1 MNRRGLLAGLA
12 TTASAATLGGAVA
25 NAGAG
30 AAAGEPAVGQGG
42 TSAAA
47 AAPAPGA
54 ASVGAPQAAAAAA
67 RPAKRF
73 VAQGCTALVTGSNRG
88 VGLGFVEVLLARGA
102 RRVYATGRK
111 MKNLEAVVALD
122 PKRVVPLVL
131 DVTNDAQRRAAAAAA
146 PDVTLLINNAAY
158 PGSETASE
166 RRFRAAD
173 SLDDM
178 RAVMD
183 TNCWSPAEL
192 ARLFIPRIIANGGG
206 AIVNILS
213 VGAFFCLPEFSS
225 YSVSKAAAAIMTAGL
240 RAETDRD
247 PVQVC
252 AVVTGGVQTRASPV
266 GGQGGVT
273 PVQHANEVLDAMA
286 GGETE
291 IYAAGARGF
300 VDRIRR
306 DPKAFERTVI
316 ERFYTNP
323 VTIAPYDS

>member
-1 MNRRGLLAGLA
+1 VNRRRLLAGLA
-12 TTASAATLGGAVA
+12 TTASAATLGNAVSA
-25 NAGAG
+25 SG
-30 AAAGEPAVGQGG
+30 AAA
-42 TSAAA
+42 T
-47 AAPAPGA
+47 APGGA
-54 ASVGAPQAAAAAA
+54 ATVDEAIA
-67 RPAKRF
+67 RPGKRF
-73 VAQGCTALVTGSNRG
+73 VAQDCTALVTGSNRG

-102 RRVYATGRK
+102 RRVYATGRR

-166 RRFRAAD
+166 RRFRAAS

-178 RAVMD
+178 KVVMD

-192 ARLFIPRIIANGGG
+192 ARLFIPRLIANGGG

-252 AVVTGGVQTRASPV
+252 AVVTGGVQTRAMPV
-266 GGQGGVT
+266 GAKGGFT
-273 PVQHANEVLDAMA
+273 PVQHASEVLDAMA
-286 GGETE
+286 AGETE
-291 IYAAGARGF
+291 IYAAGARSF
-300 VDRIRR
+300 VDRIRA

-316 ERFYTNP
+316 DRFYTNP
-323 VTIAPYDS
+323 VTIAPYDH

>member
-1 MNRRGLLAGLA
+1 VNRRKLLAGLA
-12 TTASAATLGGAVA
+12 TTASAATLGSTAVPSASAAGNAAPAGGAA
-25 NAGAG
+25 ATAPAG
-30 AAAGEPAVGQGG
+30 AATVAEAL
-42 TSAAA
+42 
-47 AAPAPGA
+47 
-54 ASVGAPQAAAAAA
+54 A
-67 RPAKRF
+67 RPGKRF
-73 VAQGCTALVTGSNRG
+73 VAKDCIALVTGSNRG

-111 MKNLEAVVALD
+111 LKSLEAVVALD
-122 PKRVVPLVL
+122 PQRVVPLLL

-166 RRFRAAD
+166 RRFRAAS

-178 RAVMD
+178 KAVMD

-192 ARLFIPRIIANGGG
+192 ARLFIPRLIANGGG

-266 GGQGGVT
+266 GAKGGFT

-286 GGETE
+286 TGETE

-300 VDRIRR
+300 VDRIRS
-306 DPKAFERTVI
+306 DPKAFERGVI
-316 ERFYTNP
+316 ERFHTNP
-323 VTIAPYDS
+323 VTIAPYEG

>member
-1 MNRRGLLAGLA
+1 VNRRGVLAGLA
-12 TTASAATLGGAVA
+12 TTASAATLGGAA
-25 NAGAG
+25 SPAG
-30 AAAGEPAVGQGG
+30 AADALVK
-42 TSAAA
+42 
-47 AAPAPGA
+47 GA
-54 ASVGAPQAAAAAA
+54 ATVADAIG
-67 RPAKRF
+67 RPGKRF
-73 VAQGCTALVTGSNRG
+73 VAKDCIALVTGSNRG

-102 RRVYATGRK
+102 RRVYATGRR

-131 DVTNDAQRRAAAAAA
+131 DVTDDAQRRAAAAAA

-166 RRFRAAD
+166 RRFRSAG
-173 SLDDM
+173 SLDDA
-178 RAVMD
+178 RRVMD

-192 ARLFIPRIIANGGG
+192 ARLFIPRLVANGGG

-266 GGQGGVT
+266 GSKGGVT
-273 PVQHANEVLDAMA
+273 PVQHANEVFDAMA
-286 GGETE
+286 AGETE

-300 VDRIRR
+300 VDRLRS
-306 DPKAFERTVI
+306 DPRAFERGVI
-316 ERFYTNP
+316 ERFHTNP
-323 VTIAPYDS
+323 VTIAPYDG

>member
-1 MNRRGLLAGLA
+1 MNRRKLLAALA
-12 TTASAATLGGAVA
+12 TTASAATLGGAA
-25 NAGAG
+25 APPAG
-30 AAAGEPAVGQGG
+30 AAEAAGKG
-42 TSAAA
+42 
-47 AAPAPGA
+47 APG
-54 ASVGAPQAAAAAA
+54 
-67 RPAKRF
+67 KRF
-73 VAQGCTALVTGSNRG
+73 VAEGCTALVTGSNRG

-102 RRVYATGRK
+102 RRVYATGRR

-252 AVVTGGVQTRASPV
+252 AVVTGGVQTRAMPV
-266 GGQGGVT
+266 GAKGGFT

-286 GGETE
+286 SGETE

-300 VDRIRR
+300 VDRIRS
-306 DPKAFERTVI
+306 DPKAFERGVI
-316 ERFYTNP
+316 ERFYSNP

>member
-1 MNRRGLLAGLA
+1 VNRRKLLAGLA
-12 TTASAATLGGAVA
+12 TTASAATLGSTAVS
-25 NAGAG
+25 
-30 AAAGEPAVGQGG
+30 
-42 TSAAA
+42 SAAA
-47 AAPAPGA
+47 ATASGGA
-54 ASVGAPQAAAAAA
+54 ATVAEATA
-67 RPAKRF
+67 RFGKRF

-131 DVTNDAQRRAAAAAA
+131 DVTNDAQRRAALAAA

-166 RRFRAAD
+166 RRFRAAS

-178 RAVMD
+178 KAVMD

-192 ARLFIPRIIANGGG
+192 ARLFIPRLIANGGG

-213 VGAFFCLPEFSS
+213 VGAFFCLPEFSG

-266 GGQGGVT
+266 GAKGGVT

-286 GGETE
+286 AGETE

-300 VDRIRR
+300 VDRIRS
-306 DPKAFERTVI
+306 DPKAFERGVI
-316 ERFYTNP
+316 ERFHTNP
-323 VTIAPYDS
+323 VTIAPYDG